1 LFARFSAVV
10 GQNAQARQSRKE
22 KTMTKRARILVV
34 DDEAAMREALNDWL
48 KEDGYDVGLATD
60 GRQAIDMAMKKGW
73 DVILLDLKMPGMDGI
88 ETLRRLK
95 GKDVDTDA
103 EILMMTA
110 YATVDTAVQAMKEG
124 AFDYL
129 VKPFAPEEVEV
140 QIKKIVAHRELV
152 LENILLRQKLEERSD
167 YDEIIGKSDP
177 MQEIFTLITQVA
189 PTDSTVLITGES
201 GTGKE
206 LIAQAIHGNSQRCYM
221 PFIAVSCGALPDS
234 LLESELF
241 GYEKGAFTGAEF
253 TKKGRFELAD
263 KGTIFLDEIG
273 DISLKTQVDLLRVLQ
288 QKAFRRLGGQE
299 EIEVDVRILAATNRD
314 LKQAISENRFR
325 EDLYYRLN
333 VISIHVPPLRER
345 KEDIPLLVKAF
356 IRRYCLEMNKEA
368 VNISPSALNSLI
380 DYDWPGNVRE
390 LENVIER
397 ALVIGRGPEIVVD
410 DLPFKSK
417 EIVSDMTPDSLKM
430 LEKMHIHKVLKKTD
444 WNISK
449 TARLL
454 EIDRQTLYNKIE
466 KYNIEKES

>member
-1 LFARFSAVV
+1 
-10 GQNAQARQSRKE
+10 
-22 KTMTKRARILVV
+22 MTKKARILVV
-34 DDEAAMREALNDWL
+34 DDEAPMRESLKDWL
-48 KEDGYDVGLATD
+48 MEEGYEVGLANS
-60 GRQAIDMAMKKGW
+60 GQEAIAMAQKKSW

-88 ETLRRLK
+88 ETLQHLK
-95 GKDVDTDA
+95 GKEVNTEA

-129 VKPFAPEEVEV
+129 VKPFSPDEIEL
-140 QIKKIVAHRELV
+140 QIKKIVTHRELV
-152 LENILLRQKLEERSD
+152 LENILLRQKLEERSE
-167 YDEIIGKSDP
+167 YDEIVGKSDA
-177 MQEIFTLITQVA
+177 MQKIYDLISQVA

-221 PFIAVSCGALPDS
+221 PFVAVSCGALPDS

-241 GYEKGAFTGAEF
+241 GYEKGAFTGADY

-263 KGTIFLDEIG
+263 KGTLFLDEIG

-288 QKAFRRLGGQE
+288 QKEFRRLGGQE
-299 EIEVDVRILAATNRD
+299 EIKVDVRVLAATNQD
-314 LKQAISENRFR
+314 LKKAISENRFR
-325 EDLYYRLN
+325 EDLFYRLN

-345 KEDIPLLVKAF
+345 KEDVPLLAKAF
-356 IRRYCLEMNKEA
+356 IHRYCLELNKEP
-368 VNISPSALNSLI
+368 VQITSPAMQLLM

-397 ALVIGRGPEIVVD
+397 ALVIGRGQEIVTD
-410 DLPFKSK
+410 DLPFSRK
-417 EIVSDMTPDSLKM
+417 ELGTEAFPKSLKLM
-430 LEKMHIHKVLKKTD
+430 EKMHIKKILEEMG

-449 TARLL
+449 AARVL

-466 KYNIEKES
+466 KYHIEKES

>member
-1 LFARFSAVV
+1 
-10 GQNAQARQSRKE
+10 
-22 KTMTKRARILVV
+22 MTKKARILVV
-34 DDEAAMREALNDWL
+34 DDEPAMREALYDWL
-48 KEDGYDVGLATD
+48 KEDGYDVGLAE
-60 GRQAIDMAMKKGW
+60 GGKEAIVMAEEKSW
-73 DVILLDLKMPGMDGI
+73 DVILLDLKMPGMDGL

-95 GKDVDTDA
+95 AEDVDTDA

-110 YATVDTAVQAMKEG
+110 YATVDTAVMAMKEG

-129 VKPFAPEEVEV
+129 VKPFAPDEVEI

-152 LENILLRQKLEERSD
+152 LENILLRQKLEERSE
-167 YDEIIGKSDP
+167 YDEIIGKSDS
-177 MQEIFTLITQVA
+177 MQKIFDLISQVA

-241 GYEKGAFTGAEF
+241 GYEKGAFTGAEY

-263 KGTIFLDEIG
+263 NGTLFLDEIG

-288 QKAFRRLGGQE
+288 QKAFRRLGGVE
-299 EIEVDVRILAATNRD
+299 EIQVDVRILAATNRN
-314 LKQAISENRFR
+314 LQKAISENKFR
-325 EDLYYRLN
+325 EDLFYRLN

-356 IRRYCLEMNKEA
+356 IRKCCLEMNKEVVKIA
-368 VNISPSALNSLI
+368 PSALNVLM

-397 ALVIGRGPEIVVD
+397 ALVIGLGSEIVTK
-410 DLPFKSK
+410 DLPFPGK
-417 EIVSDMTPDSLKM
+417 ELTTEIMPDSLKM
-430 LEKMHIHKVLKKTD
+430 MEKIHVSKILKKTN

-454 EIDRQTLYNKIE
+454 EIDRQTLYNKLE
-466 KYNIEKES
+466 KYKIEKES

>member
-1 LFARFSAVV
+1 
-10 GQNAQARQSRKE
+10 
-22 KTMTKRARILVV
+22 MTKKARILVV
-34 DDEAAMREALNDWL
+34 DDEPAMREALYDWL
-48 KEDGYDVGLATD
+48 KEDGYDVGLAE
-60 GRQAIDMAMKKGW
+60 GGKEAIAMVEEKSW
-73 DVILLDLKMPGMDGI
+73 DVILLDLKMPGMDGL

-95 GKDVDTDA
+95 AEDVDTDA

-110 YATVDTAVQAMKEG
+110 YATVDTAVTAMKEG

-129 VKPFAPEEVEV
+129 VKPFAPDEVEI

-152 LENILLRQKLEERSD
+152 LENILLRQKLEERSE

-177 MQEIFTLITQVA
+177 MQKIFDLISQVA

-241 GYEKGAFTGAEF
+241 GYEKGAFTGAEY

-263 KGTIFLDEIG
+263 NSTIFLDEIG

-288 QKAFRRLGGQE
+288 QKAFRRLGGVE
-299 EIEVDVRILAATNRD
+299 EILVDVRILAATNRN
-314 LKQAISENRFR
+314 LHKAISENKFR
-325 EDLYYRLN
+325 EDLFYRLN

-356 IRRYCLEMNKEA
+356 IRKCCLEMNKEVVKIA
-368 VNISPSALNSLI
+368 PSALSVLM

-397 ALVIGRGPEIVVD
+397 ALVIGRGSDIATE
-410 DLPFKSK
+410 DLPFPDK
-417 EIVSDMTPDSLKM
+417 EFTTEVMPDSLKM
-430 LEKMHIHKVLKKTD
+430 MEKVHIRKILKKTD

-454 EIDRQTLYNKIE
+454 EIDRQTLYNKLE
-466 KYNIEKES
+466 KYKIEKES